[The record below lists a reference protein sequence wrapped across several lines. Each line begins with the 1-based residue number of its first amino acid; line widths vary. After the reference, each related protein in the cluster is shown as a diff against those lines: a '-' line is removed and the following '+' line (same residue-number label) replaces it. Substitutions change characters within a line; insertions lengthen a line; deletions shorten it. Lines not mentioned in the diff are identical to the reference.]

1 MQNGTLTSSVFYFNN
16 IIKNYPAGVTHET
29 LETRDYLFFKINF
42 VFPFL
47 SLFLSLVFKYKKI

>member
-16 IIKNYPAGVTHET
+16 IIKNYPVGVTYET

-42 VFPFL
+42 VFPF
-47 SLFLSLVFKYKKI
+47 FKPIFVISV